1 MLLPL
6 APELLVEF
14 SLRRFEII
22 KVPAKLVASILVS
35 LGKMFATQINEVSRA
50 YKYIPGV
57 NDQDVY

>member
-35 LGKMFATQINEVSRA
+35 LGKMFATQINEVPRA
-50 YKYIPGV
+50 YEYIPGV

>member
-35 LGKMFATQINEVSRA
+35 LGKMFATQANEVSRA
-50 YKYIPGV
+50 DEYNPVV